1 MNVGD
6 LVANE
11 ETCTKEFWIH
21 FFENNDIPF
30 PTSATYETFEEW
42 KQEFIERNE
51 SMEKVCGTMSI
62 LDDGEEFKVSI
73 DGDYTFSKALKLVDY
88 CDIEVDN
95 WIELC
100 DNVDEDFYAKDIK
113 TLIVEAIAITQSE
126 DDDNWNVEFSI
137 NYGDEPAFCTFH
149 VDDEQLYDFL
159 FQCYHKNIIR

>member
-1 MNVGD
+1 MNIEE

-11 ETCTKEFWIH
+11 ETCKREFWID

-30 PTSATYETFEEW
+30 PTSATYETFDEW
-42 KQEFIERNE
+42 KREFIERNE
-51 SMEKVCGTMSI
+51 SMDKVLGTMTV
-62 LDDGEEFKVSI
+62 LEEGEDFKVSI

-88 CDIEVDN
+88 CDIEVEN

-100 DNVDEDFYAKDIK
+100 DNVDEAFFTQDPK
-113 TLIVEAIAITQSE
+113 TLIVTMITISNDE
-126 DDDNWNVEFSI
+126 EDDNWNVEFTI
-137 NYGDEPAFCTFH
+137 QYGEEPVFCTFH